1 MAAAIVAALVTVSTN
16 GYGASLKQIRQLP
29 WTDDSATSLA
39 VALPDK
45 SAVTQF
51 IRDLLNHSDQF
62 EFANVGEYQ
71 FVDLERSG
79 ILSLVCTLDFGG
91 RSLHTMILV
100 VTKRGNEFI
109 RDQVE
114 SNGWEIDA
122 LEQRIVDLRNDGYKE
137 VLVTRLDGQYR
148 GARPTPTFTDVFK
161 VEGGR
166 LVKADHEFPEYYERT
181 VLPDLRKKLDGLV
194 KQQPSQDPLAEN
206 NRQKEIATLQHQI
219 AAVFAIVHRPRNF
232 GPKASKNPPEDGG

>member
-1 MAAAIVAALVTVSTN
+1 MIKIRMATAIVAAFVTVSTN
-16 GYGASLKQIRQLP
+16 GYGASLEQIRQLP

-51 IRDLLNHSDQF
+51 VRDLLSHSDQF

-71 FVDLERSG
+71 ILDLERSG

-100 VTKRGNEFI
+100 VTRRGNEFI
-109 RDQVE
+109 HDQVE
-114 SNGWEIDA
+114 SNGWEIDG
-122 LEQRIVDLRNDGYKE
+122 LEQRIVDLRNDGNKE
-137 VLVTRLDGQYR
+137 VLVTRVDGQYR

-161 VEGGR
+161 VKGGR
-166 LVKADHEFPEYYERT
+166 LVKADHEFPEYYEKT
-181 VLPDLRKKLDGLV
+181 VLPDLRKKLDGLE
-194 KQQPSQDPLAEN
+194 KQQPSQDSLVEN
-206 NRQKEIATLQHQI
+206 NRQEEIATLQHHI
-219 AAVFAIVHRPRNF
+219 AAVSQILGR
-232 GPKASKNPPEDGG
+232 

>member
-1 MAAAIVAALVTVSTN
+1 MIKIRMATAIVAALVTVSTN
-16 GYGASLKQIRQLP
+16 GYGASLKQIRQHP

-71 FVDLERSG
+71 FVDPERSG

-109 RDQVE
+109 HDQVE
-114 SNGWEIDA
+114 SNGWEIDG

-137 VLVTRLDGQYR
+137 VLVTRRLEGQYR

-166 LVKADHEFPEYYERT
+166 LVKADHEFPEYYEKT

-194 KQQPSQDPLAEN
+194 KQQPSQDSLAEN
-206 NRQKEIATLQHQI
+206 NRQEEIATLQHHI
-219 AAVFAIVHRPRNF
+219 AAVSQILGR
-232 GPKASKNPPEDGG
+232 

>member
-1 MAAAIVAALVTVSTN
+1 MIKIVMATTIVAAFVTVSTN
-16 GYGASLKQIRQLP
+16 GYGASLEQMRQLP

-45 SAVTQF
+45 SAVSQF

-79 ILSLVCTLDFGG
+79 SLSLVCTLDFGG
-91 RSLHTMILV
+91 RSLHAMILV

-109 RDQVE
+109 HDQVE
-114 SNGWEIDA
+114 SNGWEIDG

-161 VEGGR
+161 VESGR
-166 LVKADHEFPEYYERT
+166 LVKADHEFHEYYEKT

-194 KQQPSQDPLAEN
+194 KQQPSQDSLVEN
-206 NRQKEIATLQHQI
+206 NRQEQIATLQHHI
-219 AAVFAIVHRPRNF
+219 AAVSQILGR
-232 GPKASKNPPEDGG
+232 

>member
-1 MAAAIVAALVTVSTN
+1 MIEIRMAAAIVAAFVTVSTN
-16 GYGASLKQIRQLP
+16 GYGASLEQIRQLP
-29 WTDDSATSLA
+29 WTDDSARSLA

-45 SAVTQF
+45 SVVTLF
-51 IRDLLNHSDQF
+51 VRDLLSHFDQL
-62 EFANVGEYQ
+62 EFSHVGEYQ

-109 RDQVE
+109 HDQVE
-114 SNGWEIDA
+114 SNGWEIDG
-122 LEQRIVDLRNDGYKE
+122 LEQRIVDLRNDGHKE
-137 VLVTRLDGQYR
+137 ILVTRLDGQYR

-166 LVKADHEFPEYYERT
+166 LVKADHEFPEYYEKT

-194 KQQPSQDPLAEN
+194 KQQPSQDSLAEN
-206 NRQKEIATLQHQI
+206 NRQEEIATLQHHI
-219 AAVFAIVHRPRNF
+219 AAVSQILGR
-232 GPKASKNPPEDGG
+232 

>member
-1 MAAAIVAALVTVSTN
+1 MIKIVMATTIVAALMTMSTK
-16 GYGASLKQIRQLP
+16 GYGASLKQIRQLS
-29 WTDDSATSLA
+29 WTDDSATSVA

-51 IRDLLNHSDQF
+51 VRELLNHSDQL
-62 EFANVGEYQ
+62 ESANVGEYQ
-71 FVDLERSG
+71 FVDLERTG

-109 RDQVE
+109 HDQVE
-114 SNGWEIDA
+114 SDGWEIDG

-166 LVKADHEFPEYYERT
+166 LVKADQEFPEYYEKT

-194 KQQPSQDPLAEN
+194 RLQPSQDSLAEN
-206 NRQKEIATLQHQI
+206 NRREEIATLQHNI
-219 AAVFAIVHRPRNF
+219 AAVSQILGR
-232 GPKASKNPPEDGG
+232 